1 MKLKVFSVKLLS
13 LEKIAKL
20 VELGKNKARA
30 ASVLTMGL
38 AQKCGE
44 VARRGALGW
53 RGVVEEWLG
62 LAGEMGRPTRGQRAG
77 VDRGPPDRVR
87 RRRLWRSAE
96 QVAAGPSEGRRR
108 MTDPEVAAQ
117 FLGRIQRREARA
129 TPRELRL
136 QRTPMAAAVP
146 AGRRHW

>member
-1 MKLKVFSVKLLS
+1 M
-13 LEKIAKL
+13 EKTC
-20 VELGKNKARA
+20 RA
-30 ASVLTMGL
+30 GSALTMGL
-38 AQKCGE
+38 AQNCGE

-77 VDRGPPDRVR
+77 ADRGPPDRVR
-87 RRRLWRSAE
+87 RRRLRRSAE

-117 FLGRIQRREARA
+117 FLGESSG
-129 TPRELRL
+129 
-136 QRTPMAAAVP
+136 
-146 AGRRHW
+146 GRRGRRRGSAGSSELPWRRQFLQGGDTGEEQRERNRGRC